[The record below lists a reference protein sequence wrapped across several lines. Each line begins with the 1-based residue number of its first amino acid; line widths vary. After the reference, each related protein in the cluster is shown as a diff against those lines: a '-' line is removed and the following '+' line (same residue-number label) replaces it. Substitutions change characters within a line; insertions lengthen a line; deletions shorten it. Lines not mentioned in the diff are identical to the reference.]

1 MPNAGQEHQLERLS
15 QEAAERYQA
24 PAAPAWERME
34 QVLDREIPVAKR
46 RRRRFLF
53 WWLLPVALGSA
64 WLGYRQWSGA
74 GTAAQAAKQSVQASP
89 SLHTAT
95 AATPKPTDGPAG
107 NANPDAASP
116 SVAASPRMAMVARGT
131 TALSGKVASFSNK
144 RTAASTT
151 VADSKTTINTAATT
165 VNSKTGSADNS
176 TTTTVSLASEAPRAA
191 DPLLQTGITQENKT
205 IPTANTTLTAVTD
218 TLPAHTNHTD
228 SSQIP
233 APVKTT
239 RTLAPR
245 GKGFS
250 FGLIAGLDQSTVK
263 FKYGERMGYTIGL
276 GIGYHFND
284 HWSLH
289 TGTMYTQ
296 KNYKMDGAD
305 FHAPKGSW
313 LNNYKLE
320 TVDGYCRMWEF
331 PLTMR
336 YSSGKFFTAA
346 GLSSYLMQQEQY
358 NYFYYYNNNPVTR
371 KATYNTSSTYLFSVV
386 SLSAGF
392 EQRISSSIS
401 LLAEPYAKLPLLGLG
416 HGSAKLSS
424 FGLNF
429 FVQYRQ
435 PAKKQMRTR
444 E

>member
-1 MPNAGQEHQLERLS
+1 MPNAGKEHKLEQLS

-24 PAAPAWERME
+24 PPAPAWEKME
-34 QVLDREIPVAKR
+34 QVLDREMPVEKQ

-53 WWLLPVALGSA
+53 WWLLPLALGTA
-64 WLGYRQWSGA
+64 WLGYRQFA
-74 GTAAQAAKQSVQASP
+74 GNNHQPVTTHSKPSPKNTPGNITNTQSQPDQQTGQDHENSSAVAVNSRNANTNIQ
-89 SLHTAT
+89 TAT
-95 AATPKPTDGPAG
+95 PGGNPAPI
-107 NANPDAASP
+107 N
-116 SVAASPRMAMVARGT
+116 RMVEPQKT
-131 TALSGKVASFSNK
+131 NTSGSSSQTNT
-144 RTAASTT
+144 TAASSTT
-151 VADSKTTINTAATT
+151 NTAT
-165 VNSKTGSADNS
+165 DN
-176 TTTTVSLASEAPRAA
+176 
-191 DPLLQTGITQENKT
+191 
-205 IPTANTTLTAVTD
+205 NTTLTPPSTPVRSTEPAQQMAVTQAQNNPVNTATATQASAVD
-218 TLPAHTNHTD
+218 TSQQPVTAIDTTNPPLPTERAATKKPN
-228 SSQIP
+228 
-233 APVKTT
+233 
-239 RTLAPR
+239 R
-245 GKGFS
+245 GRGLS

-263 FKYGERMGYTIGL
+263 FKYGERMGYNIGL

-289 TGTMYTQ
+289 TGAIYTQ

-331 PLTMR
+331 PLSMR
-336 YSSGKFFTAA
+336 YSTGKFFTSA

-371 KATYNTSSTYLFSVV
+371 KAIYNTSSTYLFSVV
-386 SLSAGF
+386 SISAGF
-392 EQRISSSIS
+392 EQRISNKIS
-401 LLAEPYAKLPLLGLG
+401 LLTEPYAKLPLLGLG

-435 PAKKQMRTR
+435 PAKKQLRTR